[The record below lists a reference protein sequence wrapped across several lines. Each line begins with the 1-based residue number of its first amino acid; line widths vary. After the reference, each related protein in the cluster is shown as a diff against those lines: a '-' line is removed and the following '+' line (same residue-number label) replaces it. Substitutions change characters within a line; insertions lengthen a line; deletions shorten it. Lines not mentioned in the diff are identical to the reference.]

1 MKEGRA
7 RAEERRDPV
16 ARRVDRLGR
25 LERAIAEAILGVD
38 TLFGGDVTNP
48 SGTGRFIADAWFSD
62 QPLPA
67 AYTHPSAARLR
78 ASGGVS
84 AKAPDRAAIDAYL
97 AEVDVAAAIAG
108 VADGA
113 REVAGLRGRYLAGL
127 ADSCGVMW
135 DLARELLG
143 RGEPV
148 PYARA
153 VEASC
158 GRPPSPSQPQAK
170 RERVAAL
177 LDAAGYAGDLG
188 AALERWRRDRLVP
201 RKSIPALARAFISE
215 LDAAAA
221 RHLLPHLPPSL
232 HPVPR
237 ANVTFLPIENAWFS
251 GSMNYI
257 GRARRSDGS
266 PEYEATYELNATLEI
281 SIPEFVQL
289 VAHEVVPG
297 HVTTFAYLQQL
308 YWTGAAGFEAS
319 VPTMNTRAATLS
331 EGIANNAILIAHGVT
346 EIADLADP
354 DLELG
359 LLLALLQ
366 DDAKNQASWLTWQE
380 GWPQAEVAAILPRDF
395 LVSTERA
402 DKLSGAW
409 GRHPLLG
416 RMYLPCYRAGTDKV
430 AALRRQHLA
439 REAASRDLCREWPRR
454 HRHHRRSP
462 RRLMAP
468 LPRSVR
474 SLAKGS
480 RLTG

>member
-1 MKEGRA
+1 MTS
-7 RAEERRDPV
+7 
-16 ARRVDRLGR
+16 RLD
-25 LERAIAEAILGVD
+25 LAIAEAILGVD

-62 QPLPA
+62 EPLPRAYSHPRA
-67 AYTHPSAARLR
+67 AAVR

-84 AKAPDRAAIDAYL
+84 AKAPDRTAINAYL
-97 AEVDVAAAIAG
+97 AEVDIACAIAAVAEG
-108 VADGA
+108 V
-113 REVAGLRGRYLAGL
+113 REIGGLRGRYLEGL
-127 ADSCGVMW
+127 ALSIGVMW
-135 DLARELLG
+135 ELALELLG

-148 PYARA
+148 AYCRA

-158 GRPPSPSQPQAK
+158 GVSPSPSQPQAK
-170 RERVAAL
+170 RERVQAL
-177 LDAAGYAGDLG
+177 LAAAGYAGDLQAG
-188 AALERWRRDRLVP
+188 VESWRRDRLVP
-201 RKSIPALARAFISE
+201 RKSIPALARAFIAE

-221 RHLLPHLPPSL
+221 RHLLPHLPPAL
-232 HPVPR
+232 HAVPR

-251 GSMNYI
+251 GSMNYL
-257 GRARRSDGS
+257 GRARKSDGS
-266 PEYEATYELNATLEI
+266 PEYEATYELNASLEI
-281 SIPEFVQL
+281 SLPEFVQL

-297 HVTTFAYLQQL
+297 HVTTFAYLQHL

-346 EIADLADP
+346 EIAELGDP

-366 DDAKNQASWLTWQE
+366 DDAKNQASWLTWHE

-416 RMYLPCYRAGTDKV
+416 RMYLPCYRAGTEKV
-430 AALRRQHLA
+430 AELR
-439 REAASRDLCREWPRR
+439 RR
-454 HRHHRRSP
+454 HRAGDLLPALYGVRGLVDIVTVDEVIGSTGPPDRVGG
-462 RRLMAP
+462 AP
-468 LPRSVR
+468 P
-474 SLAKGS
+474 KM
-480 RLTG
+480 